1 MVTIFIICISEKYFP
16 HCVAQCDARDYFLY
30 GKIGIEIGNAYAY
43 HLFCIKII
51 NLDLFAIAIKDSF
64 QHNVG
69 KGMENEHA
77 RQPRSRKLSKY
88 VDWWRTGSS

>member
-1 MVTIFIICISEKYFP
+1 MQGIIFYME
-16 HCVAQCDARDYFLY
+16 
-30 GKIGIEIGNAYAY
+30 KIGIEIANAYAY

-51 NLDLFAIAIKDSF
+51 SLELFGVAIKDSF
-64 QHNVG
+64 PHNVG

-77 RQPRSRKLSKY
+77 RQSRSRKLSKY